1 VRGCPSLAVLMER
14 STVAWLILAA
24 VLWGTTGTAQAL
36 GEAEG
41 SPLTVGAIRLAIGSV
56 GLLVFGVRSMAR
68 PPLRWLAVGSLAMAV
83 YQVAFFSGVA
93 RAGVALGTVV
103 AIGSSPVVA
112 GILAWLSRG
121 EVPNRRWWLAT
132 GLAVAGVALIAGR
145 PDQVDLTGV
154 GLALAAGIAYA
165 VSTLASKHLL
175 DVMTPT
181 AAMAAMFGVAAILLA
196 PLLPGA
202 DLDWITR
209 PQGLAAALW
218 LGLGATTASYIAFA
232 RGLRRSR
239 VGEAATLALAEPAT
253 AAVLGV
259 VILMERPPAAAIAG
273 VALVG
278 AGLLVLSARQR
289 ARAIIP

>member
-1 VRGCPSLAVLMER
+1 MER